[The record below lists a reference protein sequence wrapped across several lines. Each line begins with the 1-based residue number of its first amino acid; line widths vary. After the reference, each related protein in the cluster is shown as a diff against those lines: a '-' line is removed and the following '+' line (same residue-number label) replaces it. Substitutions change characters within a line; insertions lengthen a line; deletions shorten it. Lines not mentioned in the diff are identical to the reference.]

1 MLCSTLAVDCMSEWN
16 GNYHAGHNPGNR
28 FCTHCHMLSHVMLR
42 EGMWLV
48 ALIYHVEIK
57 GGGVWKERQ
66 GRRTLFGEV
75 VFKGHPSP
83 GLQQKHIRLVIKL
96 NKNKQQNIY
105 SISHNAA
112 KENDIVENVMTWK
125 GGPNILK

>member
-1 MLCSTLAVDCMSEWN
+1 
-16 GNYHAGHNPGNR
+16 
-28 FCTHCHMLSHVMLR
+28 MLSHVMLR

-96 NKNKQQNIY
+96 NKNRQQNIY